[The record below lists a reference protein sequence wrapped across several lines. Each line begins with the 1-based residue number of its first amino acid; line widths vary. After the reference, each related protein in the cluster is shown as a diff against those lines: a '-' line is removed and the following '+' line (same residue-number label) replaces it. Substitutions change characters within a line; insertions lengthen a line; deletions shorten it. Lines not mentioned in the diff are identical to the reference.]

1 VKLPRISSSPWWPV
15 YAAGAGVCAA
25 ISIIL
30 WFVVLSSALQQREVR
45 RFNAAELS
53 SRRQKAGEVAGA
65 LATLRRKSDAVEKSL
80 RKTAIRL
87 EPAGLVNDRLAKLTD
102 LAHESGLSVD
112 EVQPG
117 RTTDGPHYQTVVLK
131 LAGSGS
137 YPACAKFLHKLHDSF
152 PDTGIRTME
161 TSNTSPNPLSPQV
174 AFRVDL
180 LWYAAPLSQAAD
192 PAPIAKT
199 E

>member
-1 VKLPRISSSPWWPV
+1 MKLPRISVSSCWPV

-25 ISIIL
+25 VSLIL
-30 WFVVLSSALQQREVR
+30 WLAVLSSAFQQREVR
-45 RFNAAELS
+45 HARAAELT

-65 LATLRRKSDAVEKSL
+65 LAALRRKSEAVEKSL

-87 EPAGLVNDRLAKLTD
+87 EPAALVNDRLAKLTD
-102 LAHESGLSVD
+102 LANECGLNVD

-117 RTTDGPHYQTVVLK
+117 RTTDGPHYQTVALK

-137 YPACAKFLHKLHDSF
+137 YPACAKFLHKLHDAF

-180 LWYAAPLSQAAD
+180 LWYAAPLSQTAD
-192 PAPIAKT
+192 PAPVAKT